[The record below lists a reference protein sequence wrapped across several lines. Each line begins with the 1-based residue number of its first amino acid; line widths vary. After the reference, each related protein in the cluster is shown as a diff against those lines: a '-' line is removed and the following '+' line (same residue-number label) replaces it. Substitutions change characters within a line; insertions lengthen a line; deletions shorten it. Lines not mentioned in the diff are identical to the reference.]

1 MKTKSIVLSLLS
13 AAVVLVVIL
22 HRTFFHSAAVGA
34 IAARPNTP
42 PNIQEATA
50 TCLAYADLPR
60 IVVLH
65 VSDGG
70 SLSINSEPI
79 SDGQLPHR
87 LREIYSARPERILY
101 LFPEKNAPL
110 QRITD
115 VVNVVQHLQEENAS
129 KPKVPKRAS
138 SSKSA
143 KLSEYQSTAR
153 YRASDE
159 CPLPERF
166 VQLGDPG
173 TANISVASS

>member
-22 HRTFFHSAAVGA
+22 HRTFFHPAAVGS
-34 IAARPNTP
+34 IASRPNTP
-42 PNIQEATA
+42 SNIQEATA

-87 LREIYSARPERILY
+87 LREIYSGRPERILY
-101 LFPEKNAPL
+101 LFPEKNAPP

-115 VVNVVQHLQEENAS
+115 VVSVVRHLQEENAS
-129 KPKVPKRAS
+129 EPKVPRAS

-143 KLSEYQSTAR
+143 KLSEYPSTAR

-166 VQLGDPG
+166 VHLGDPG
-173 TANISVASS
+173 SADIFVASS